1 MTLVRRWC
9 LLDVAGMIVPSVQIC
24 HMLEILNSY
33 PLQTRDIKAILTRFR
48 APLVVGVNT
57 THGTKEM
64 FRRVGIEGVGPQFFM
79 PPDDLQIGYGYR
91 GNNSVA
97 PAAD

>member
-1 MTLVRRWC
+1 MTPLRGWR
-9 LLDVAGMIVPSVQIC
+9 LLDVAGMIVPAVQIC

-33 PLQTRDIKAILTRFR
+33 PFQARDIKAILTRLG

-79 PPDDLQIGYGYR
+79 PPDDLQIG
-91 GNNSVA
+91 NS
-97 PAAD
+97 D

>member
-1 MTLVRRWC
+1 
-9 LLDVAGMIVPSVQIC
+9 
-24 HMLEILNSY
+24 MLEILNSY
-33 PLQTRDIKAILTRFR
+33 SIQARDIKAILTRFR
-48 APLVVGVNT
+48 APLVMGINT

-64 FRRVGIEGVGPQFFM
+64 FRGVGIEGVSLQFFM
-79 PPDDLQIGYGYR
+79 PPDDLQIGDGYR

>member
-1 MTLVRRWC
+1 MTLLHGWR
-9 LLDVAGMIVPSVQIC
+9 LLDVAGMIVPAVQIC

-33 PLQTRDIKAILTRFR
+33 PLQARDIKAILTRFR

-91 GNNSVA
+91 GNNSIA